1 MLVAIVERK
10 YPWVKH
16 DSNPI
21 TVINVNVMSYNSD
34 QPNSLST
41 PYQIYFRAWRFLGHW
56 LVIFLYGAA
65 SLEQPAQYNIQ
76 EPRRVQNTQTVAY
89 QLRHADNKHQPKTT
103 ISAKFMSLIYISTG
117 NWTCIR
123 PSKHIH
129 CRHVKDL
136 AHFRFHSLHRS
147 DFFLFVCPVNSSHG
161 QSAIKMF
168 AYTNHYI
175 SI

>member
-103 ISAKFMSLIYISTG
+103 ISAKF
-117 NWTCIR
+117 
-123 PSKHIH
+123 IH